1 LRNIIEKENEM
12 ANGPNDLRK
21 LIETLNRENPDGY
34 SMAEDGGIELQFS
47 DAILVIH
54 TNGSWELLTF

>member
-1 LRNIIEKENEM
+1 M

>member
-1 LRNIIEKENEM
+1 M
-12 ANGPNDLRK
+12 ANGPDDLRK
-21 LIETLNRENPDGY
+21 LIDALDHENPDGY

-54 TNGSWELLTF
+54 ANGSWELLTF